1 MGGESWEN
9 PQAMD
14 ISLFEETVI
23 NLLEGKEVQLPRFNF
38 ITGKKSGMMN
48 LSDSGKTSLF

>member
-9 PQAMD
+9 LQAMD

-38 ITGKKSGMMN
+38 ITGKKSGMTN